1 MSKFFIRRPI
11 FAIVI
16 SIIIVLLG
24 TISLLSLP
32 IAQYPQISPPTIS
45 LSASYTG
52 ANATIVNQTVAQV
65 IEEQLNGL
73 ENMSYMSSTSS
84 NDGSYSLSIVFD
96 LSSDGDT
103 DSVNVQNN
111 ANLAK
116 NSLPSDVQTT
126 GLTVR
131 KSSGDMVLMA
141 NLYSPN
147 GTYDQAFL
155 KNYADIYLLDK
166 IQRINGVGNVNT
178 FGSSYAMRVWLNPD
192 KLAERNLTVSDVISA
207 IKEQNISAPAGTVGG
222 QPAPEIQEKQYSAKV
237 EGRLT
242 TPEQF
247 GNIILKSAS
256 NGQFVYLKDVAKIET
271 GTQNAS
277 SNSKINGKNG
287 IGFGVQLTNDANA
300 LDTISQ
306 VKQVLSEAKENFP
319 PDLDYIIVMD
329 NTSFINASIS
339 EVKDTFVES
348 LLLVILVV
356 FIFLQKWRTTL
367 IPVLAV
373 PVSIVGTFATFIFLD
388 FTINT
393 LTLFAMVL
401 AIGLVVDD
409 AIVVIENVEEHMS
422 KDGLSA
428 KEATER
434 AMVEVQGPIIATT
447 AVLASIF
454 IPVAFIGG
462 VTGVLYKQFAITI
475 TVSVAISAF
484 VALTLT
490 PALCGL
496 LLKSDELVSSPLASS
511 LRISLPT
518 FRISAAAR
526 PSGYGRSLF
535 TLTPALCGLLLKSDD
550 KGFTGGPL
558 AFFFRKFNSAFES
571 WREKY
576 TGKVGWMIHHLK
588 YAVIF
593 LVLVTGL
600 MGLFYQLLPSTFVP
614 EEDQGFFMAS
624 VTMPEG
630 TSLNQTV
637 KTVDAIADETKKIPG
652 VKDIMTH
659 AGGSTSNSGNVYISL
674 DSWDQRT
681 SSDLSVNSIIAKF
694 NKTVVPLH
702 PEARVAAFNTPA
714 LPGLGMEGGWTM
726 QLQDNVGLSDTELGQ
741 VADQVVAACSARP
754 ELSGVRTSY
763 ATNTPSVQYAV
774 DREKIKNLGISLS
787 DVFTALQANFGGSQ
801 VNDFNQFGRAYK
813 VIVQA
818 DTQYRSQAD
827 SLKFISVKSA
837 SGKMVPLDTLLTSS
851 ITTGPSSITRFNGVR
866 SVTIQGSAASGYS
879 SGEAMKAA
887 EEAAKSVMPSSFTIE
902 WSGQSREESTSSSST
917 MKVLI
922 MALIFAFLCLAA
934 LYESWSMPFAVLFTV
949 PTGIFGAV
957 FSEYIIRILASMT
970 GGNATGFLNSVYMQI
985 GIIMIIGLAA
995 KNAILIVEFAKERV
1009 DKGMDPMD
1017 AVVIAAKLRLRP
1029 ILMTAF
1035 TAIIGCLPLA
1045 LATGAGAGARCGMGV
1060 AVVGGMTFATLCGLF
1075 LIPAFYIVSE
1085 YLARYFRKVT
1095 GFKGIKFKHRMLRR

>member
-222 QPAPEIQEKQYSAKV
+222 QPAPATQEKQYSAKV

-306 VKQVLSEAKENFP
+306 VKQVLNEAKENFP

-356 FIFLQKWRTTL
+356 FIFLQKWSTTL

-373 PVSIVGTFATFIFLD
+373 TDSIV
-388 FTINT
+388 
-393 LTLFAMVL
+393 
-401 AIGLVVDD
+401 
-409 AIVVIENVEEHMS
+409 
-422 KDGLSA
+422 
-428 KEATER
+428 
-434 AMVEVQGPIIATT
+434 
-447 AVLASIF
+447 
-454 IPVAFIGG
+454 
-462 VTGVLYKQFAITI
+462 
-475 TVSVAISAF
+475 
-484 VALTLT
+484 
-490 PALCGL
+490 
-496 LLKSDELVSSPLASS
+496 
-511 LRISLPT
+511 
-518 FRISAAAR
+518 
-526 PSGYGRSLF
+526 
-535 TLTPALCGLLLKSDD
+535 
-550 KGFTGGPL
+550 
-558 AFFFRKFNSAFES
+558 
-571 WREKY
+571 
-576 TGKVGWMIHHLK
+576 
-588 YAVIF
+588 
-593 LVLVTGL
+593 
-600 MGLFYQLLPSTFVP
+600 
-614 EEDQGFFMAS
+614 
-624 VTMPEG
+624 
-630 TSLNQTV
+630 
-637 KTVDAIADETKKIPG
+637 
-652 VKDIMTH
+652 
-659 AGGSTSNSGNVYISL
+659 
-674 DSWDQRT
+674 
-681 SSDLSVNSIIAKF
+681 
-694 NKTVVPLH
+694 
-702 PEARVAAFNTPA
+702 
-714 LPGLGMEGGWTM
+714 
-726 QLQDNVGLSDTELGQ
+726 
-741 VADQVVAACSARP
+741 
-754 ELSGVRTSY
+754 
-763 ATNTPSVQYAV
+763 
-774 DREKIKNLGISLS
+774 
-787 DVFTALQANFGGSQ
+787 
-801 VNDFNQFGRAYK
+801 
-813 VIVQA
+813 
-818 DTQYRSQAD
+818 
-827 SLKFISVKSA
+827 
-837 SGKMVPLDTLLTSS
+837 
-851 ITTGPSSITRFNGVR
+851 
-866 SVTIQGSAASGYS
+866 
-879 SGEAMKAA
+879 
-887 EEAAKSVMPSSFTIE
+887 
-902 WSGQSREESTSSSST
+902 
-917 MKVLI
+917 
-922 MALIFAFLCLAA
+922 
-934 LYESWSMPFAVLFTV
+934 
-949 PTGIFGAV
+949 
-957 FSEYIIRILASMT
+957 
-970 GGNATGFLNSVYMQI
+970 
-985 GIIMIIGLAA
+985 
-995 KNAILIVEFAKERV
+995 
-1009 DKGMDPMD
+1009 
-1017 AVVIAAKLRLRP
+1017 
-1029 ILMTAF
+1029 
-1035 TAIIGCLPLA
+1035 
-1045 LATGAGAGARCGMGV
+1045 
-1060 AVVGGMTFATLCGLF
+1060 
-1075 LIPAFYIVSE
+1075 
-1085 YLARYFRKVT
+1085 
-1095 GFKGIKFKHRMLRR
+1095 